1 LPIGHGADVAATP
14 LHPGRAQGP
23 LLRLD
28 EPLSLWGGTQ
38 ADGRITDP
46 HHPQAGSSL
55 TGAVVLMTSGRGS
68 SSSSSILAEMIRAGT
83 GPAALV
89 LAEPDSILV
98 VGALVAAELYGRQLP
113 IVVVDPADHDA
124 LPAEGDASVIS
135 GEHVGTVVI
144 RVGKIRR

>member
-1 LPIGHGADVAATP
+1 MPTSQAADVAATP
-14 LHPGRAQGP
+14 LHPGREQGP

-28 EPLSLWGGTQ
+28 EPLSLWGGVD
-38 ADGRITDP
+38 ADGNITDP
-46 HHPQAGSSL
+46 HHPQTGSSL

-89 LAEPDSILV
+89 LAEPDGILV

-113 IVVVDPADHDA
+113 IVVVDPADHAA
-124 LPAEGDASVIS
+124 LPGAGDATVIS
-135 GEHVGTVVI
+135 DEHAGTVVI
-144 RVGKIRR
+144 RVRDIRP